1 MPNLSFPLYMAIT
14 DKLFANEA
22 HQIIICIKSPCPSTQ
37 NNLPIAPL
45 VYALMASKLYKY
57 VPACSI
63 LYCDYFVKRTMIKN
77 ADIKKEVQ
85 KAASGKNVQQ
95 LFSYVVLC
103 GIFLKKFVRKF
114 IHYKSQLH
122 LGGQIICSN
131 YWSIIDNWHKK
142 MIPSPCLK
150 FATQVANKAFY
161 ISRPNQILNLF
172 CIIR

>member
-1 MPNLSFPLYMAIT
+1 MR
-14 DKLFANEA
+14 

-37 NNLPIAPL
+37 YNLPIAPL

-95 LFSYVVLC
+95 LFSYAVPLWD
-103 GIFLKKFVRKF
+103 IFEKVCQKVYSL
-114 IHYKSQLH
+114 
-122 LGGQIICSN
+122 
-131 YWSIIDNWHKK
+131 
-142 MIPSPCLK
+142 
-150 FATQVANKAFY
+150 
-161 ISRPNQILNLF
+161 
-172 CIIR
+172 